1 MEQRDLELI
10 KKYCSSD
17 EKLKRL
23 YDEHIDLEKKLED
36 LSEKS
41 YLTPEEETEKA
52 RLKKVKLK
60 GRDAIEV
67 ILSKYR
73 QVEK

>member
-10 KKYCSSD
+10 KKYSSSD
-17 EKLKRL
+17 DKLRRL
-23 YDEHIDLEKKLED
+23 YEEHIDLEKKLD
-36 LSEKS
+36 SLSGKA
-41 YLTPEEETEKA
+41 YLTPEEEMEKM

-60 GRDAIEV
+60 GRDEIEI

-73 QVEK
+73 QAE